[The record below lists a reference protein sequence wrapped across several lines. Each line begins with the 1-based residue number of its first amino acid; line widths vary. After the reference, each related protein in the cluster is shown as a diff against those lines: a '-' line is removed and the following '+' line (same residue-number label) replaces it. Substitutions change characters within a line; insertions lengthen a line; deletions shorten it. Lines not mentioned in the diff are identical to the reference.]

1 MKKLG
6 KLILMLTLVLFF
18 AGCSSQEEP
27 DTRNRPVEEIQGED
41 QKDMDDGEDDM
52 DDDDE
57 TKDVSPRYFFT
68 S

>member
-6 KLILMLTLVLFF
+6 KLILMLALILFL

-27 DTRNRPVEEIQGED
+27 DTRNRPVEEIEGED
-41 QKDMDDGEDDM
+41 QNNMDDE
-52 DDDDE
+52 DE
-57 TKDVSPRYFFT
+57 TKDVSPRYFFA